1 MISPPFSIDKLLAI
15 MTRLRD
21 PDEGCPWDTQQEFST
36 IAPYTIEEAYEVA
49 EAIAQNDHDALKD
62 ELGDLLFQVV
72 FHAQMAHEE
81 NSFDFSDVVDSICD
95 KMLRRHPHVF
105 GDAEAHS
112 EHDQTIAWEAQ
123 KEEER
128 AQKDKN
134 GQMASTLDGV
144 AKALPALMRAEKL
157 QKRAARVGFDWP
169 TSDEV
174 FDKINEE
181 EYLEIII
188 NKTACLFAA
197 AIKTGAL
204 LAGAE
209 KKTANQLYEYGM
221 KLGIAFQIVDD
232 LLDVM
237 ASEKELGKPSGN
249 DMLEGVYTLPVIRA
263 LKGPNG
269 EALKDLLS
277 NPISSDKRDEAL
289 ILVRS
294 DEAIISTIETALGF
308 THEAQQSLKNL
319 PNNPTA
325 EILKSTCTILANQ
338 VNTFTK

>member
-174 FDKINEE
+174 FDKINEDIE
-181 EYLEIII
+181 EIRDVINSTGNYTRLTDEI
-188 NKTACLFAA
+188 
-197 AIKTGAL
+197 G
-204 LAGAE
+204 
-209 KKTANQLYEYGM
+209 
-221 KLGIAFQIVDD
+221 D
-232 LLDVM
+232 LLFTCVNL
-237 ASEKELGKPSGN
+237 A
-249 DMLEGVYTLPVIRA
+249 RH
-263 LKGPNG
+263 
-269 EALKDLLS
+269 LS
-277 NPISSDKRDEAL
+277 IDA
-289 ILVRS
+289 
-294 DEAIISTIETALGF
+294 ETALRQGNEKF
-308 THEAQQSLKNL
+308 ERRFRALENNLQLAEKPPKDCSLKEL
-319 PNNPTA
+319 EEA
-325 EILKSTCTILANQ
+325 WIVVKKSEQN
-338 VNTFTK
+338 